1 MKLVKIKNYLKF
13 VSNLKF
19 AIIILAIIAISSSL
33 GSFIEQ
39 DEPISFYEEN
49 YPVTSPIY
57 GFITSKFLLTF
68 GFDHIYTTWWFFSL
82 LLILGISLISCTIT
96 RQFPLFSNSKEYFFR
111 KQKNSFL
118 QLPFSIKIKNIYYLK
133 ENILLKIQNRNF
145 YIYQKGNLIYG
156 YKGLI
161 GRISPI
167 LVHFSLIIILLG
179 SFFGALQNFK
189 AQELLPKGELFH
201 IQNSIRI
208 GWFTSLPTLTTR
220 VNDFWVEYENHR
232 IHQFYSNL
240 SILDNYG
247 NEVKNQTISVNNPLR
262 YQSIDFYQS
271 DWNLLGIRLKEIN
284 VKGEKEGKTY
294 EFPVFAL
301 QKGTKSW
308 ITWINN
314 RDENQT
320 LLFDQLE
327 NNVLIYDQLGN
338 FLQIG
343 NVGESINGKLLLID
357 VLPATGLQIKYDP
370 SILIIYS
377 GFGLL
382 MVTSCLSYLPYTQIW
397 IFNQK
402 NTSWIGSST
411 NRGKINL
418 EIEFENLIR
427 DSENNLIKS
436 IFIKSK

>member
-1 MKLVKIKNYLKF
+1 M
-13 VSNLKF
+13 
-19 AIIILAIIAISSSL
+19 
-33 GSFIEQ
+33 
-39 DEPISFYEEN
+39 
-49 YPVTSPIY
+49 
-57 GFITSKFLLTF
+57 
-68 GFDHIYTTWWFFSL
+68 
-82 LLILGISLISCTIT
+82 
-96 RQFPLFSNSKEYFFR
+96 
-111 KQKNSFL
+111 
-118 QLPFSIKIKNIYYLK
+118 
-133 ENILLKIQNRNF
+133 
-145 YIYQKGNLIYG
+145 
-156 YKGLI
+156 
-161 GRISPI
+161 
-167 LVHFSLIIILLG
+167 
-179 SFFGALQNFK
+179 
-189 AQELLPKGELFH
+189 
-201 IQNSIRI
+201 
-208 GWFTSLPTLTTR
+208 
-220 VNDFWVEYENHR
+220 NDFWVEYENHR

-247 NEVKNQTISVNNPLR
+247 NEVKTQTISVNNPLR